1 MLPDEK
7 YHERLVTLW
16 EEFWSYFSE
25 GQIPPMMQGDMMDK
39 SSDIELVALSEQYQ
53 LAKVNLSKA
62 KDIEK
67 SLRDRLTEHAT
78 KNTVRVNNIVIE
90 RIVKRG
96 SIDWKRL
103 QDDQQL
109 DDSLVEQ
116 YRKPSTMYHRIREF
130 K

>member
-1 MLPDEK
+1 
-7 YHERLVTLW
+7 
-16 EEFWSYFSE
+16 
-25 GQIPPMMQGDMMDK
+25 MQGDMMDK